1 MGFSF
6 GVEEL
11 QLVDGTMVNP
21 PADGMT
27 VFIGPNNSGKSVLL
41 RELANLIAHHPG
53 TASPVRWVSRVSPRA
68 EGAADDLLAYLHS
81 VGITPR
87 SDPNGSGGQP
97 RYPLRGHNGLQG
109 SEQGIPADQ
118 LALQWDRGTY
128 GGISALLL
136 SPQWTE
142 DRLQDQT
149 TSQPWNRSFPPS
161 HPSQYLRSA
170 PDALEDFSQLIEN
183 AFGRPI
189 SMDRYDHQ
197 QIRLTI
203 GDPKLPK
210 GTDPGSDEHWDAYSQ
225 LPSVRD
231 QGDGFRS
238 FVNVLMAA
246 LVRPLPIIVIDEP
259 EAFLHPPQA
268 RLLGRYL
275 AEKVPSPC
283 QVFVATHSSDFLAGA
298 LEANSKEVS
307 LVRLARPDDT
317 AKASTLKASEVASI
331 LRTPLLRY
339 ANIIS
344 GLFHDGVVLCESEND
359 CQFYAATVDVINN
372 GGLHDN
378 LVFLPTNGKDRLAD
392 TARRLRTCGI
402 PTAVIAD
409 LDLINEATKIRR
421 AVEVLGGTW
430 ADIKTDVE
438 ILQRQMTDERII
450 PSAQAVKEQVNQIL
464 ADAKQGK
471 MLTDEQCEKIGSLL
485 KSSTSWR
492 SLKKSGLNF
501 LSGTPYNATKR
512 VIDHC
517 ATVGLFL
524 VPVGELESWIR
535 EIETKKKPAWFAEAF
550 EKGHYLRPSAEL
562 QEFCR
567 QITAY
572 LAAGPELSGA
582 PTRNADGGLAA
593 VGLDSRAPDIATGN
607 RNQGTTR
614 SAANE

>member
-11 QLVDGTMVNP
+11 RLVDGTVVHP

-41 RELANLIAHHPG
+41 RDLANLISHYPG
-53 TASPVRWVSRVSPRA
+53 TVSPLRWVSQVSPRA
-68 EGAADDLLAYLHS
+68 EGTAADLLAYLHS
-81 VGITPR
+81 VGTTPR
-87 SDPNGSGGQP
+87 VDPHGGGP
-97 RYPLRGHNGLQG
+97 RYPSGRHDDLQG
-109 SEQGIPADQ
+109 NEQGIPAEH
-118 LALQWDRGTY
+118 LTLQWDRGVY
-128 GGISALLL
+128 RDISALLL

-149 TSQPWNRSFPPS
+149 TSRPWNRSFPPT
-161 HPSQYLRSA
+161 HPTQYLRSA
-170 PDALEDFSQLIEN
+170 PNALKEFSKLVEN
-183 AFGRPI
+183 AFGKPI

-203 GDPKLPK
+203 GDPKLPE

-225 LPSVRD
+225 LPGVRE

-238 FVNVLMAA
+238 FVNILLTA
-246 LVRPLPIIVIDEP
+246 LVRPAPIIVIDEP

-283 QVFVATHSSDFLAGA
+283 QVFVATHSSDFLAGV

-307 LVRLARPDDT
+307 LVRLTRLDAV
-317 AKASTLKASEVASI
+317 AKARTLNAGEVESI

-359 CQFYAATVDVINN
+359 CQFYAATIDVINN

-392 TARRLRTCGI
+392 TARRLRSCGI

-409 LDLINEATKIRR
+409 LDLLNEATKIQR
-421 AVEVLGGTW
+421 AVEALGGTW

-438 ILQRQMTDERII
+438 TLRRHLTDERIV
-450 PSAQAVKEQVNQIL
+450 PSAQSVKEQVNVIL
-464 ADAKQGK
+464 AHAKQGQT
-471 MLTDEQCEKIGSLL
+471 LTEDQCDKISILL
-485 KSSTSWR
+485 KSSNSWR
-492 SLKKSGLNF
+492 SLKKTGLNF
-501 LSGTPYNATKR
+501 LSGAPYNAAKR

-517 ATVGLFL
+517 AAIGLFL

-535 EIETKKKPAWFAEAF
+535 EIETQKKPAWFAAAF
-550 EKGHYLRPSAEL
+550 EMGHYLKPSAEL
-562 QEFCR
+562 RRFCQ

-572 LAAGPELSGA
+572 LVAGDLIGEPI
-582 PTRNADGGLAA
+582 RNAGGGADA
-593 VGLDSRAPDIATGN
+593 VS
-607 RNQGTTR
+607 
-614 SAANE
+614 